1 MEKNFIKWLSISDRY
16 TKMHMDR
23 CLAELGLNSSQ
34 YMYIVKVCQ
43 YPGITQNQFLGSF
56 YLNPSNIT
64 RSLITLENEG
74 FIIRKVSEEDR
85 RTRCLYPTRK
95 STDAYRAIC
104 SIRTDWERKVFQGMT
119 QEERE
124 YFIELFCKITD
135 NIINENRKETA
146 AWKKTTEKS
155 EM

>member
-85 RTRCLYPTRK
+85 RTRRLYPTGK
-95 STDAYRAIC
+95 SKEAYRTIC
-104 SIRTDWERKVFQGMT
+104 RIRADWERKIFQGMT
-119 QEERE
+119 QREKE
-124 YFIELFCKITD
+124 YFIDLFCKVTG

-146 AWKKTTEKS
+146 ACKKPVE
-155 EM
+155 